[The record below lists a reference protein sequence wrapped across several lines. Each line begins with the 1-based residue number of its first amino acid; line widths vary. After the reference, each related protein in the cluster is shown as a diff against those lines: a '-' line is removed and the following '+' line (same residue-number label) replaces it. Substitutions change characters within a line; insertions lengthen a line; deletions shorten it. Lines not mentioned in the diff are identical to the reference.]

1 MLQRIISTGT
11 ERRHGRQ
18 TAIRKILLISIIT
31 INYNNSN
38 GLEKTLSSF
47 EFQNNSAA
55 FEHVII
61 DGGSTDNS
69 LSIAHNYI
77 KDKDNVIFQ
86 SERDRGIYDAM
97 NKGLKL
103 ATGEF
108 VAFLNSGDTFA
119 SRDCLR
125 LIAEKLMEE
134 PETDFLYGDISIID
148 DHGKRLRHWTSG
160 SFSKLKLYFGWIP
173 PHPLTTIRTTV
184 LNSCGNFDQKYKIAG
199 DYDLMLRVLM
209 LRELKVTY
217 LPKTI
222 VNMAAGGIS
231 NGSLRGVIK
240 ANREVIHSWFH
251 NKGVIFPY
259 WIFVTVVTKALRKV
273 LQLRR

>member
-1 MLQRIISTGT
+1 
-11 ERRHGRQ
+11 
-18 TAIRKILLISIIT
+18 LISIIT

-47 EFQNNSAA
+47 AVQNNSAV

-69 LSIAHNYI
+69 LSIVNNYI

-86 SERDRGIYDAM
+86 SKRDRGIYDAM

-125 LIAEKLMEE
+125 LITEKLMEE
-134 PETDFLYGDISIID
+134 PETDFLYGDISMID
-148 DHGKRLRHWTSG
+148 NNGRRQRHWISG

-173 PHPLTTIRTTV
+173 PHPLTTIRKTV
-184 LNSCGNFDQKYKIAG
+184 LNSCGNFNQKYKIAG

-209 LRELKVTY
+209 RRRLKITY

-222 VNMAAGGIS
+222 VNMEAGGIS
-231 NGSLRGVIK
+231 NGSLSGIMTG
-240 ANREVIHSWFH
+240 NWEVIQSWFH
-251 NKGVIFPY
+251 LKGVIFPY
-259 WIFVTVVTKALRKV
+259 WIFLTFLTKALRKV

>member
-1 MLQRIISTGT
+1 
-11 ERRHGRQ
+11 
-18 TAIRKILLISIIT
+18 LISIIT
-31 INYNNSN
+31 INYNNSS

-47 EFQNNSAA
+47 AVQNNSAV

-61 DGGSTDNS
+61 DGGSTDSS
-69 LSIAHNYI
+69 LSIVHNYM

-86 SERDRGIYDAM
+86 TKRDRGIYDAM

-125 LIAEKLMEE
+125 LITDKLMEE
-134 PETDFLYGDISIID
+134 PETDFLYGDISMVGD
-148 DHGKRLRHWTSG
+148 NGRRQRHWISG
-160 SFSKLKLYFGWIP
+160 SFSKPKLYFGWIP
-173 PHPLTTIRTTV
+173 PHPLTTIRTTI
-184 LNSCGNFDQKYKIAG
+184 LNSCGNFNLKYKIAA
-199 DYDLMLRVLM
+199 DYDLMLRVLI
-209 LRELKVTY
+209 LRKLKITY

-222 VNMAAGGIS
+222 VNMEAGGIS
-231 NGSLRGVIK
+231 NGSLSGIMK
-240 ANREVIHSWFH
+240 GNWEVIQSWFH
-251 NKGVIFPY
+251 LKGVIFPY
-259 WIFVTVVTKALRKV
+259 WIFLTFLTKALRKI